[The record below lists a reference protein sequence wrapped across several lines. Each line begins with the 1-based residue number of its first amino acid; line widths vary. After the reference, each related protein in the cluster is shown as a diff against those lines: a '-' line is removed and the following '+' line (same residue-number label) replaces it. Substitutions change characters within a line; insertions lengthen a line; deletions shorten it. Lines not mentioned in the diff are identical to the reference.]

1 MFVNVKKTLIQFLLL
16 LLLLSIVAYTFF
28 FYFYKKE
35 NLKENKVQISK
46 SAEPEINDETAS
58 LIKGISYSF
67 NNPNGNSYQILSEFG
82 KIDLD
87 KPESIF
93 MTNVVATIK
102 LNDSNTVTIVSKFAN
117 YNKTNHE
124 TNFFE
129 NVELT
134 YEEHMATSQNL
145 DLLFKNNLI
154 SMYNNIIYKKPSTM
168 LTADRL
174 EIDLITKNSK
184 IFMDSKSEKIKII
197 NK

>member
-1 MFVNVKKTLIQFLLL
+1 MFFNVKKTLIQFLLL

-67 NNPNGNSYQILSEFG
+67 NDPSGNSYQILSEFG

-87 KPESIF
+87 KPENIF

-102 LNDSNTVTIVSKFAN
+102 LNDSNPVTIVSKFAN

>member
-16 LLLLSIVAYTFF
+16 LLLLSIVVYTFF

-67 NNPNGNSYQILSEFG
+67 NDPNGNSYQIFSEFG

-87 KPESIF
+87 KPENIF

-102 LNDSNTVTIVSKFAN
+102 LNDSNPVTIVSKFAN

-184 IFMDSKSEKIKII
+184 IFMNRKSEKIKII

>member
-67 NNPNGNSYQILSEFG
+67 NDPSGNSYQILSEFG

-102 LNDSNTVTIVSKFAN
+102 LNDSNPVTIVSKFAN